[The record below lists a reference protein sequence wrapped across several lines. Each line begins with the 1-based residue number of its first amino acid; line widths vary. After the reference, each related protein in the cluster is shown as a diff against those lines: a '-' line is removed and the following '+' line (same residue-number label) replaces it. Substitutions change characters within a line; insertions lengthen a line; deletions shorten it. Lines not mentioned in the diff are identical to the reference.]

1 MADLVYR
8 PIVGAAKAVFA
19 GLGLRLD
26 VVGAE
31 HIPLAGGALL
41 AINHTSFLDFALGG
55 LPANRHGRRLVRFMA
70 KDGIFRH
77 PVAGPLMRGMH
88 HIPVDRDAGSAAFRD
103 AVGALRAGELVGIF
117 PEATMSRAFDVK
129 DIKNGAIRIA
139 RAAKVPL
146 IPMIIFGGHRI
157 LSYGHRDLTRG
168 RTIAITVGEPL
179 PVSRDVDADTIA
191 LRNRMIELLDETVE
205 RYPDRPAQAW
215 WIPARLGGGAPT
227 LAQAAQIDEQV
238 RAEKQARAAQQPD
251 RG

>member
-1 MADLVYR
+1 VADLVYR

-146 IPMIIFGGHRI
+146 IPMIRPSKIWMRSRSWSLSFLALAVFAFCSSLRTDSRTLTWTRTVLPVRRSGWIFG
-157 LSYGHRDLTRG
+157 LMFFSM
-168 RTIAITVGEPL
+168 
-179 PVSRDVDADTIA
+179 VSMAFMGVPMGSGSRRV
-191 LRNRMIELLDETVE
+191 
-205 RYPDRPAQAW
+205 
-215 WIPARLGGGAPT
+215 
-227 LAQAAQIDEQV
+227 
-238 RAEKQARAAQQPD
+238 
-251 RG
+251 